1 MSVIDF
7 HSHVLPR
14 IDDGSHSSEESL
26 GILQISAS
34 QGIDVM
40 AATSHFYATE
50 DRISSFLNRRRC
62 SEERLKERMNQEL
75 TKGERIP
82 RLIMGAEVAFFTGI
96 SRAERLEEL
105 TYEGTDLLLLEMPFT
120 KWSKSEIEEV
130 RYILERRKLRVMLAH
145 LERFLMIPG
154 NKKGV
159 YELMELPVYVQI
171 NAGSFERWGERRQI
185 LKMIR
190 KKEQIFLGSDC
201 HGLNHRV
208 PNLKNGREALE
219 KMMGS
224 TFIDKMDYAVKNW
237 WLSLLVGLL
246 YIIVAIY
253 LMFAPLAS
261 YVALSILFSVSM
273 FVSGLFEIAFALANK
288 KGISSWGWY
297 LAGGIIDLILGIFLM
312 ASPGLSM
319 EVLPFVLA
327 FWLMFRGFSAT
338 GYSMDLKRYGTR
350 NWGWYMVF
358 GILAILCSIGVIWQ
372 PALGAFTLVYM
383 IAYALLIIGI
393 FRVMLSF
400 ELKSLHK
407 RNKEAQAE

>member
-26 GILQISAS
+26 GMLQISAS

-75 TKGERIP
+75 TKEERIP

-105 TYEGTDLLLLEMPFT
+105 TYEGTDFLLLEMPFT
-120 KWSKSEIEEV
+120 KWNKSEIEEV

-154 NKKGV
+154 NKKRI

-185 LKMIR
+185 SKMIR

-201 HGLNHRV
+201 HGIHHRV

-224 TFIDKMDYAVKNW
+224 TFIDKMD
-237 WLSLLVGLL
+237 
-246 YIIVAIY
+246 
-253 LMFAPLAS
+253 
-261 YVALSILFSVSM
+261 
-273 FVSGLFEIAFALANK
+273 
-288 KGISSWGWY
+288 
-297 LAGGIIDLILGIFLM
+297 
-312 ASPGLSM
+312 
-319 EVLPFVLA
+319 
-327 FWLMFRGFSAT
+327 
-338 GYSMDLKRYGTR
+338 
-350 NWGWYMVF
+350 
-358 GILAILCSIGVIWQ
+358 
-372 PALGAFTLVYM
+372 
-383 IAYALLIIGI
+383 
-393 FRVMLSF
+393 
-400 ELKSLHK
+400 
-407 RNKEAQAE
+407 KEAAVLLGLEDK

>member
-26 GILQISAS
+26 GMLQISAS

-75 TKGERIP
+75 TKEERIP

-120 KWSKSEIEEV
+120 KWNKSEIEEV

-154 NKKGV
+154 NKKKI

-201 HGLNHRV
+201 HGLNHIINAFYFKCQMPQAKCFRIIYT
-208 PNLKNGREALE
+208 GRSIFYI
-219 KMMGS
+219 M
-224 TFIDKMDYAVKNW
+224 YC
-237 WLSLLVGLL
+237 LSSFTTSSKSVMLLR
-246 YIIVAIY
+246 
-253 LMFAPLAS
+253 PLTCHIP
-261 YVALSILFSVSM
+261 V
-273 FVSGLFEIAFALANK
+273 
-288 KGISSWGWY
+288 
-297 LAGGIIDLILGIFLM
+297 
-312 ASPGLSM
+312 SPGL
-319 EVLPFVLA
+319 VA
-327 FWLMFRGFSAT
+327 RRA
-338 GYSMDLKRYGTR
+338 R
-350 NWGWYMVF
+350 
-358 GILAILCSIGVIWQ
+358 
-372 PALGAFTLVYM
+372 
-383 IAYALLIIGI
+383 
-393 FRVMLSF
+393 
-400 ELKSLHK
+400 
-407 RNKEAQAE
+407 

>member
-26 GILQISAS
+26 GMLQISAS

-50 DRISSFLNRRRC
+50 DRISSFLNRRRW

-75 TKGERIP
+75 TKEERIP

-120 KWSKSEIEEV
+120 KWNKSEIEEV

-154 NKKGV
+154 NKKRI
-159 YELMELPVYVQI
+159 YEL
-171 NAGSFERWGERRQI
+171 
-185 LKMIR
+185 
-190 KKEQIFLGSDC
+190 IFLGSDC

-224 TFIDKMDYAVKNW
+224 TFIDKMD
-237 WLSLLVGLL
+237 
-246 YIIVAIY
+246 
-253 LMFAPLAS
+253 
-261 YVALSILFSVSM
+261 
-273 FVSGLFEIAFALANK
+273 
-288 KGISSWGWY
+288 
-297 LAGGIIDLILGIFLM
+297 
-312 ASPGLSM
+312 
-319 EVLPFVLA
+319 
-327 FWLMFRGFSAT
+327 
-338 GYSMDLKRYGTR
+338 
-350 NWGWYMVF
+350 
-358 GILAILCSIGVIWQ
+358 
-372 PALGAFTLVYM
+372 
-383 IAYALLIIGI
+383 
-393 FRVMLSF
+393 
-400 ELKSLHK
+400 
-407 RNKEAQAE
+407 KEAAVLLGLEDK

>member
-26 GILQISAS
+26 GMLQISAS

-75 TKGERIP
+75 TKEERIP

-105 TYEGTDLLLLEMPFT
+105 TYEGTDLLLLEMPF
-120 KWSKSEIEEV
+120 

-154 NKKGV
+154 NKKKI

-224 TFIDKMDYAVKNW
+224 TFIDKMD
-237 WLSLLVGLL
+237 
-246 YIIVAIY
+246 
-253 LMFAPLAS
+253 
-261 YVALSILFSVSM
+261 
-273 FVSGLFEIAFALANK
+273 
-288 KGISSWGWY
+288 
-297 LAGGIIDLILGIFLM
+297 
-312 ASPGLSM
+312 
-319 EVLPFVLA
+319 
-327 FWLMFRGFSAT
+327 
-338 GYSMDLKRYGTR
+338 
-350 NWGWYMVF
+350 
-358 GILAILCSIGVIWQ
+358 
-372 PALGAFTLVYM
+372 
-383 IAYALLIIGI
+383 
-393 FRVMLSF
+393 
-400 ELKSLHK
+400 
-407 RNKEAQAE
+407 KEAAVLLGLEDK

>member
-26 GILQISAS
+26 GMLQISAS

-40 AATSHFYATE
+40 EATSHFYATE
-50 DRISSFLNRRRC
+50 DRVSSF
-62 SEERLKERMNQEL
+62 MNQEL
-75 TKGERIP
+75 TKEERIP

-120 KWSKSEIEEV
+120 KWNKSEIEEV

-154 NKKGV
+154 NKKRI

-224 TFIDKMDYAVKNW
+224 TFIDKMD
-237 WLSLLVGLL
+237 
-246 YIIVAIY
+246 
-253 LMFAPLAS
+253 
-261 YVALSILFSVSM
+261 
-273 FVSGLFEIAFALANK
+273 
-288 KGISSWGWY
+288 
-297 LAGGIIDLILGIFLM
+297 
-312 ASPGLSM
+312 
-319 EVLPFVLA
+319 
-327 FWLMFRGFSAT
+327 
-338 GYSMDLKRYGTR
+338 
-350 NWGWYMVF
+350 
-358 GILAILCSIGVIWQ
+358 
-372 PALGAFTLVYM
+372 
-383 IAYALLIIGI
+383 
-393 FRVMLSF
+393 
-400 ELKSLHK
+400 
-407 RNKEAQAE
+407 KEAAVLLGLEDK

>member
-26 GILQISAS
+26 GMLQISAS

-50 DRISSFLNRRRC
+50 DRISSFLNRRRW

-75 TKGERIP
+75 TKEER
-82 RLIMGAEVAFFTGI
+82 
-96 SRAERLEEL
+96 
-105 TYEGTDLLLLEMPFT
+105 PFT
-120 KWSKSEIEEV
+120 KWNKSEIEEV

-154 NKKGV
+154 NKKRI

-224 TFIDKMDYAVKNW
+224 TFIDKMD
-237 WLSLLVGLL
+237 
-246 YIIVAIY
+246 
-253 LMFAPLAS
+253 
-261 YVALSILFSVSM
+261 
-273 FVSGLFEIAFALANK
+273 
-288 KGISSWGWY
+288 
-297 LAGGIIDLILGIFLM
+297 
-312 ASPGLSM
+312 
-319 EVLPFVLA
+319 
-327 FWLMFRGFSAT
+327 
-338 GYSMDLKRYGTR
+338 
-350 NWGWYMVF
+350 
-358 GILAILCSIGVIWQ
+358 
-372 PALGAFTLVYM
+372 
-383 IAYALLIIGI
+383 
-393 FRVMLSF
+393 
-400 ELKSLHK
+400 
-407 RNKEAQAE
+407 KEAAVLLGLEDK